1 MWLKAD
7 LHLHTNKGPEGF
19 VPWSPEELI
28 DLAAQAGYQVLSF
41 TDHDRV
47 TYNSSLA
54 GYARDRGI
62 VLIPGVEA
70 TVEGRHVLLYNFS
83 CPPEHIRTFPH
94 IRRHKGPNTLVVA
107 PHPFFPGP
115 TSLRHRLLEHLDLF
129 DAIEHCHFYTPWI
142 NYNRPA
148 QRLAQGNAIPL
159 LGGSDAHL
167 PCQFGRTHSLIEA
180 DPNPEGILSAIRSG
194 RVRVVSQP
202 LKGHTLC
209 GIGLSLVSGAVMQ
222 AGWGFTEVLW
232 NGLSSTIARAYASVL
247 YANEP
252 EAARVHRTPGQEGPS
267 RANGYHTREGFGVQP
282 ERSRSTARD
291 QISRGFGSCVH
302 SHPHEDLGAPRDY
315 AP

>member
-54 GYARDRGI
+54 RHARDRGI

-83 CPPEHIRTFPH
+83 CPPEKIRTIPH
-94 IRRHKGPNTLVVA
+94 IRQHKGPNTLVVA

-167 PCQFGRTHSLIEA
+167 PCQFGRAYSLIEA
-180 DPNPEGILSAIRSG
+180 DPNPEGVLGAIRSG

-202 LKGHTLC
+202 LKSHILC
-209 GIGLSLVSGAVMQ
+209 AIGVSLVSGAVLQ
-222 AGWGFTEVLW
+222 AGWGLTEALW
-232 NGLSSTIARAYASVL
+232 SGLSSTIARAYASV
-247 YANEP
+247 
-252 EAARVHRTPGQEGPS
+252 
-267 RANGYHTREGFGVQP
+267 RETHQP
-282 ERSRSTARD
+282 ESVGVHWRHSQER
-291 QISRGFGSCVH
+291 ISKRNGH
-302 SHPHEDLGAPRDY
+302 
-315 AP
+315 